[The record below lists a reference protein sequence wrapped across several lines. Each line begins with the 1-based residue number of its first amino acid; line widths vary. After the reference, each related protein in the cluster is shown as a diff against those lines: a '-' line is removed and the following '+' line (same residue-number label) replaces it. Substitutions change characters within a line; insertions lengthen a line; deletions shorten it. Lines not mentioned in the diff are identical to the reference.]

1 MHLVTGGCGFF
12 GSEVVR
18 SLINQGE
25 AVRVIDI
32 WKDPTLPKEVQFVLG
47 DVRNESLVSE
57 AMRGVHIVHHT
68 AALVPLTKSG
78 NEFWDTN
85 VRGTETIARCALR
98 ASVEKI
104 IHLSSSAVYGLPQ
117 ELPITEETPHQP
129 IEVYGKSKSD
139 AEKIA
144 QEIFE
149 NEKQRLVIIR
159 PRTILGQG
167 RLGIFQTLFA
177 WIQQGY
183 PIYTIGS
190 GEILFQF
197 VHARDLLNAYMSVVA
212 SGMHGSFNVGT
223 EEFGT
228 LNDVFYETIKY
239 ANSKSRVLHLPEKST
254 IAALAALD
262 RLKLSPLAPWHYL
275 TYHKDFYFDLTRIKS
290 TGWHSKFSNK
300 EMFLESYESYLAS
313 LRSKSGRSLESAH
326 RKGLQ
331 LGLLGVIANLLKRSS

>member
-25 AVRVIDI
+25 KVRVIDV
-32 WKDPTLPKEVQFVLG
+32 WRDPSLPNSVQFVLG
-47 DVRNESLVSE
+47 DIRDKNLVSE
-57 AMRGVHIVHHT
+57 AMRGIRVVHHT

-78 NEFWDTN
+78 LEFWDTN
-85 VRGTETIARCALR
+85 VLGTEIVARCALKER
-98 ASVEKI
+98 VEKM
-104 IHLSSSAVYGLPQ
+104 IHLSSSAVYGVPQ
-117 ELPITEETPHQP
+117 RLPITEETPHQP
-129 IEVYGKSKSD
+129 IEIYGKSKSY
-139 AEKIA
+139 AERIA
-144 QEIFE
+144 QEVFE
-149 NEKQRLVIIR
+149 AEEQRLVIIR

-197 VHARDLLNAYMSVVA
+197 VHAKDLLEAYMSVVS

-228 LNDVFYETIKY
+228 LNDVFYDTIRH
-239 ANSKSRVLHLPEKST
+239 ANSKSRVLHLPEKAT
-254 IAALAALD
+254 ITALATLD

-290 TGWHSKFSNK
+290 TGWQSKFSNTQ
-300 EMFLESYESYLAS
+300 MFLESYDSYLANLRSDSEQS
-313 LRSKSGRSLESAH
+313 LRSAH